1 MQRSNKLG
9 LIFLSL
15 IVGITCCLCIIIVGG
30 AVTILTVTRSANYF
44 DSAQTLIQEPSP
56 TPVVIRPTTAVETS
70 TPQLGQQTVP
80 EDKPNAI
87 IIQETD
93 TLTTLQNASVPES
106 DIADLARRLE
116 GKSVIPATPI
126 PLTEPIQVGTQN
138 MFWVIKADG
147 SEVNETFQI
156 QATLEYV
163 TDHAYFW
170 IEDGSSFKHQELEA
184 LAQAFENEIYPTNRA
199 FFGSERIPGI
209 DGDPHLYI
217 LYAHNLGGT
226 VAGYFSPRDSYHPL
240 IQEYS
245 NAHEMFV
252 FNLDKVSFDEEF
264 TYGTLAHEF
273 QHMIHFSRD
282 RNEASWLNEGFS
294 DLAMFLNGYEIGGHD
309 FIYVEEPDIQLNDW
323 PNDQSQTIAHYGAS
337 FLFMTYFLDRFGE
350 QATQAL
356 VTHPENGLESIDLVL
371 TELDVQD
378 PLTGAI
384 ITADNVFRDW
394 VTASFLQDAS
404 VGDGRFTYHNYPS
417 APQPSETEI
426 IDACDQQTITRDV
439 QQYGADYISLRCRN
453 DVTLHF
459 EGSTQVNLIPADPY
473 SGEFAFW
480 SNKGDESDMTLTQ
493 HFDFSEHIG
502 PLTLSYWTWFDIEK
516 DYDYLYLVAS
526 VDGENWQI
534 VNTPSGT
541 ADDPTGASYGWAYNG
556 FSGFG
561 NEPVWI
567 NEQVDISQYAGKKVD
582 IRFEYITDAAVN
594 GEGFLLDD
602 VSIPEIGYF
611 SDFEMDEGGWI
622 PEGFVRI
629 QNNLPQDFLVTMI
642 RENGQTDVEYLELSE
657 DNTLTIE
664 LDFEGDLFEAILVVS
679 GNTRYTRQPAAYRF
693 FLIP

>member
-15 IVGITCCLCIIIVGG
+15 IVGIICCLCIIIVGG
-30 AVTILTVTRSANYF
+30 AATILTVTRSANYF
-44 DSAQTLIQEPSP
+44 DSAQTLIQEPAP
-56 TPVVIRPTTAVETS
+56 TPVVIRPTTAVGTS

-80 EDKPNAI
+80 ENKPDAI

-93 TLTTLQNASVPES
+93 TLTTLRNARVPES
-106 DIADLARRLE
+106 DIADLAQRLE
-116 GKSVIPATPI
+116 AISGIPATLI
-126 PLTEPIQVGTQN
+126 PPTEPIQVGTQK
-138 MFWVIKADG
+138 MFWVIKSDG
-147 SEVNETFQI
+147 PEINETFQI

-184 LAQAFENEIYPTNRA
+184 LAQAFEYEIYPTNRA
-199 FFGSERIPGI
+199 FFGSEETPGI

-217 LYAHNLGGT
+217 LYAHNLGSI

-245 NAHEMFV
+245 NGHEMFV
-252 FNLDKVSFDEEF
+252 FNLEKVSFDNEF

-282 RNEASWLNEGFS
+282 RNETSWLNEGFS
-294 DLAMFLNGYEIGGHD
+294 DLAMFLNGYDIGGHD
-309 FIYVEEPDIQLNDW
+309 YIYVSDPDIQLNDW
-323 PNDQSQTIAHYGAS
+323 PNDQSQTIPHYGAS

-356 VTHPENGLESIDLVL
+356 VTHPENGLDSIDLVL
-371 TELDVQD
+371 AELGVQD
-378 PLTGAI
+378 PLTGTI
-384 ITADNVFRDW
+384 ITADDVYRDW

-404 VGDGRFTYHNYPS
+404 VGDGRFTYHNYPG

-426 IDACDQQTITRDV
+426 IDDCDQQTITRDV
-439 QQYGADYISLRCRN
+439 QQYGVDYISLQCRN
-453 DVTLHF
+453 NIALYF

-473 SGEFAFW
+473 SGEYAFW

-493 HFDFSEHIG
+493 HFDFSQHNS

-534 VNTPSGT
+534 INTPSGT

-611 SDFEMDEGGWI
+611 SDFEMDDGEWI

-642 RENGQTDVEYLELSE
+642 RENGQTEVEYLELSE
-657 DNTLTIE
+657 DNTLTVE
-664 LDFEGDLFEAILVVS
+664 LDFEGDLHKAILVVS

-693 FLIP
+693 SLIP